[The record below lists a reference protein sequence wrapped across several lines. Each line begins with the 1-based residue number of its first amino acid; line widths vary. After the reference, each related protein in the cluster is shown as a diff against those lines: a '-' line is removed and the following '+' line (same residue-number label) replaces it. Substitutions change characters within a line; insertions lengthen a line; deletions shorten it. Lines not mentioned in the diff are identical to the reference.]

1 MAVTGPNIV
10 ELKAVKTKPI
20 KKMKKKRYGHPKF
33 YKILE
38 EMAELHSRKNYQYAT
53 DKDPLSNFKSAGR
66 MVEKLFKP
74 NINIP
79 LATALVYMSK
89 QIDGV
94 INLVGESKTDTIE
107 ALEDKLMDIVVYAIL
122 CMILSEEVKLK

>member
-1 MAVTGPNIV
+1 
-10 ELKAVKTKPI
+10 
-20 KKMKKKRYGHPKF
+20 MKKQYRGHPRF
-33 YKILE
+33 YEILE
-38 EMAELHSRKNYQYAT
+38 ELKVLHDRKNYQYSC
-53 DKDPLSNFKSAGR
+53 DNDPLSNFKSAGR

-74 NINIP
+74 GINVP

-94 INLVGESKTDTIE
+94 VNMVGEGKTNTIE
-107 ALEDKLMDIVVYAIL
+107 ALEDKLMDIAVYSIL